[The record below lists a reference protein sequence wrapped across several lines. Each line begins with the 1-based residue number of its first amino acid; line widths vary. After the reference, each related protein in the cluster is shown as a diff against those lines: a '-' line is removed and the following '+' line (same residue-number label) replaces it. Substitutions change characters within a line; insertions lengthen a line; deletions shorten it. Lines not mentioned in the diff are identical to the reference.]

1 MLHTD
6 ECSGGK
12 YSNGSKEC
20 QSGILG
26 HYSILGVVRTLLPE
40 KLIFEQQLQRRE
52 RESHSASRGNMFQVD
67 ENPI

>member
-12 YSNGSKEC
+12 SSNGSKEC
-20 QSGILG
+20 QSGVLG

-40 KLIFEQQLQRRE
+40 KLIFEQRLQR
-52 RESHSASRGNMFQVD
+52 RESHSAYRGNMFQVD
-67 ENPI
+67 KNPM